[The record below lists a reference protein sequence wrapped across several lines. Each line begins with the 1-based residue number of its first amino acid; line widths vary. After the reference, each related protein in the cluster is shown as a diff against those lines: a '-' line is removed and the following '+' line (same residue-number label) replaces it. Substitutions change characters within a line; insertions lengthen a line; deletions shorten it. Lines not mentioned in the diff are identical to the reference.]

1 VSRHRCARAFAI
13 VWCVVGCREEE
24 RRIPNTT
31 DIVSPEE
38 HTVLAG
44 SFVSGDTAGLAA
56 LLDEQLVVQPP
67 SPDTALRGARARG
80 YLLGLAAN
88 TRVAESRF
96 HPEVVQP
103 EGSFAYEQGVWELQT
118 GTDRLVSRYVLRWRK
133 TPVGWRVVL
142 WRWGP
147 FR

>member
-1 VSRHRCARAFAI
+1 MKRQRCAAGLLFSA
-13 VWCVVGCREEE
+13 WCVVGCREE

-31 DIVSPEE
+31 DVVSPEE
-38 HTVLAG
+38 HSVLAA
-44 SFVSGDTAGLAA
+44 SFVSGDTAGLAT
-56 LLDEQLVVQPP
+56 LLDDQLVVQPP
-67 SPDTALRGARARG
+67 SPDTALRGAPARR
-80 YLLGLAAN
+80 YLLSLAAN
-88 TRVAESRF
+88 TSVAESRF

-103 EGSFAYEQGVWELQT
+103 EGSFAYEQGLWELQT
-118 GTDRLVSRYVLRWRK
+118 GSDRLVSRYVLRWRK